1 MEGASSFVALNLYF
15 QQRERVRHAMGFLL
29 HDDRK
34 NSGEEGYMAAGLG
47 KTEVIALGSIL
58 GVFAFLVSLGVAAYC
73 YSNGKDNID

>member
-1 MEGASSFVALNLYF
+1 MCVILKINFSIRNVNQHVFISL
-15 QQRERVRHAMGFLL
+15 RT
-29 HDDRK
+29 
-34 NSGEEGYMAAGLG
+34 SGYMAAGLG